1 MFFRINLEL
10 EKIKSYGM
18 TIVFES
24 KPTNNYL
31 VNIEK
36 VFQQSKESW
45 ISFQLK
51 KRYSFT
57 RNSIVYGYNLFWKKL
72 RNNGIQKLRVEEK
85 YITKRSEMGDDPRL

>member
-10 EKIKSYGM
+10 EKTKSYGM
-18 TIVFES
+18 TTVFES

-31 VNIEK
+31 ANIEK

-51 KRYSFT
+51 KRYSST
-57 RNSIVYGYNLFWKKL
+57 RNSVIYGYNLLVKKVWD
-72 RNNGIQKLRVEEK
+72 NGVQKL
-85 YITKRSEMGDDPRL
+85 